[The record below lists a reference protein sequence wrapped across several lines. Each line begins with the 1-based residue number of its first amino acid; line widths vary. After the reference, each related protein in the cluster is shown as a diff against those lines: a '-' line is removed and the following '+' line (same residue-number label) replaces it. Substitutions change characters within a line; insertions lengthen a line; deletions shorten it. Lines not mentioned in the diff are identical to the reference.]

1 MSARKKTATTEAE
14 PIRATVV
21 TDEEIADVNT
31 EAEAPAAAPEPE
43 PEAIVYLGPD
53 IDRLV
58 NHGTV
63 YEGGV
68 IPDYL
73 QKKIEQ
79 IPAIKGLLV
88 PVSRYAEVAREITLP
103 EGRYRTLYDIVSKA
117 N

>member
-1 MSARKKTATTEAE
+1 MSAKKKTVTEAE
-14 PIRATVV
+14 PIKTAVV
-21 TDEEIADVNT
+21 TDETAEEIT
-31 EAEAPAAAPEPE
+31 ETAAAPESAAE
-43 PEAIVYLGPD
+43 QPEAIVYLGPD

-117 N
+117 K

>member
-63 YEGGV
+63 YERGI
-68 IPDYL
+68 IPEYL
-73 QKKIEQ
+73 EKKIKEV
-79 IPAIKGLLV
+79 PAIKGLLV
-88 PVSRYAEVAREITLP
+88 PISRYAEVAREITLP

>member
-14 PIRATVV
+14 PIVATVV
-21 TDEEIADVNT
+21 TDEEIASENT
-31 EAEAPAAAPEPE
+31 EAAAPETAPEPE
-43 PEAIVYLGPD
+43 PEAVVYLGPD

-63 YEGGV
+63 YERGI
-68 IPDYL
+68 IPEYL
-73 QKKIEQ
+73 EKKIKEV
-79 IPAIKGLLV
+79 PAIKGLLV